1 MTLKMKKIKKN
12 KNEIKDEIKDTLF
25 DNPTPQFIRE
35 VITFTKDKDSEFV
48 KEMYNCI
55 KRKTQVMYNL

>member
-1 MTLKMKKIKKN
+1 MLDDFENEKDKKN

-48 KEMYNCI
+48 REMIDLTKN
-55 KRKTQVMYNL
+55 TGDV